1 MAEYQLAEHGSAFVV
16 SIVGYDGPRLPLL
29 RAFDACRDGRCGC
42 ATDQI
47 DHFAGVDADE
57 LDGRIELTLHARPG
71 ARLDREAVARS
82 LEETLTRYQGMSV

>member
-1 MAEYQLAEHGSAFVV
+1 MADYQMAGRGADVVV

-29 RAFDACRDGRCGC
+29 QAFDACKVGDCTC

-47 DHFAGVDADE
+47 DHLDDVDADE
-57 LDGRIELTLHARPG
+57 SKGRIELTLRAAPG

-82 LEETLTRYQGMSV
+82 LEATLTRFEGIQL